1 MTNVLDKIISDK
13 KESLNLIKK
22 EKSLDFLEREINDQ
36 IFFDFKEK
44 IRNNNGIS
52 LITEIKKASPSAG
65 LLIDNFN
72 HIELAKM
79 FTENGA
85 TCLSVLT
92 EEKYFMGKLE
102 YIRDIKKEFK
112 IPILAK
118 DFFIDPYQITLS
130 KSYGCDCVLMI
141 IAALDQNQADEI
153 YSEALRH
160 NLSVIVEVHDQKEAE
175 AALKYDQALIG
186 INNRNLK
193 TLDISIDNTISI
205 FEVIKAHKNP
215 IISESGIKSEQDAK
229 YIFEKTGIKNFLIG
243 ESLLKSDKP
252 QELMKKLIQI
262 YQ

>member
-118 DFFIDPYQITLS
+118 DFFIDPYQITL
-130 KSYGCDCVLMI
+130 
-141 IAALDQNQADEI
+141 
-153 YSEALRH
+153 
-160 NLSVIVEVHDQKEAE
+160 
-175 AALKYDQALIG
+175 
-186 INNRNLK
+186 
-193 TLDISIDNTISI
+193 
-205 FEVIKAHKNP
+205 
-215 IISESGIKSEQDAK
+215 
-229 YIFEKTGIKNFLIG
+229 
-243 ESLLKSDKP
+243 
-252 QELMKKLIQI
+252 
-262 YQ
+262 